1 MDYGL
6 ADVEDLGTEARQ
18 HACQLGSKAGPVLAG
33 HVDEK
38 DFAHGNFGAGWL
50 CNDLTTRLRYDVT
63 VAVP

>member
-38 DFAHGNFGAGWL
+38 DFAHGNLEPDGSV
-50 CNDLTTRLRYDVT
+50 TILRRG
-63 VAVP
+63 